1 MLSQPSKILHTISVL
16 RENIPKP
23 STFCGVE
30 MLCMTIT
37 YKNAK
42 LFNKFK
48 AWLNKKS
55 IQLLCFSGT
64 RIADGVFIK
73 SDL

>member
-1 MLSQPSKILHTISVL
+1 MLSRPSKILHTISVL

-48 AWLNKKS
+48 A
-55 IQLLCFSGT
+55 
-64 RIADGVFIK
+64 
-73 SDL
+73 